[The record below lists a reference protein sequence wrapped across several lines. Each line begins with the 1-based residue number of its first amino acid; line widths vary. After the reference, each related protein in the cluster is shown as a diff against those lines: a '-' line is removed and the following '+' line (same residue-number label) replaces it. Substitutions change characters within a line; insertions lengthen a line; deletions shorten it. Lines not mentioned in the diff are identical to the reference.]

1 MMGMELSKNNLILYI
16 VLFLP
21 SCILIPACQAGA
33 FFADY
38 RRISCTVLE
47 ISICSKFLTSQ
58 TNFYHCYASSSS
70 GFLFLLLSTK
80 ELALSVLRFLTCDFQ
95 SYPLIVLF
103 FLLSVLSRLS
113 NISWF
118 HREFLKR
125 NQCKCYCICV

>member
-1 MMGMELSKNNLILYI
+1 MYNRNGVSLISSKNSVCTYI
-16 VLFLP
+16 ALFLP

-38 RRISCTVLE
+38 KRISCTDLE

-70 GFLFLLLSTK
+70 RFLFLLLSTK
-80 ELALSVLRFLTCDFQ
+80 ELALSVPRFLTCDFQ

-125 NQCKCYCICV
+125 N

>member
-1 MMGMELSKNNLILYI
+1 MELYRLRTISFTYI
-16 VLFLP
+16 VRFLP
-21 SCILIPACQAGA
+21 SCILIPACQADA
-33 FFADY
+33 FSADY
-38 RRISCTVLE
+38 RKISCTDLE
-47 ISICSKFLTSQ
+47 ILIYSKFLTSQ

-70 GFLFLLLSTK
+70 RFLFLLLSTK

-125 NQCKCYCICV
+125 N